1 MNFEVLA
8 NVTAIAAFL
17 LAMGWLFAGSLMI
30 KRWGREPSEIALV
43 IGRRIGGVY
52 LGIALLFFL
61 ARSTNSVEVIDV
73 LSSTG
78 LFINTLLA
86 GLGIF
91 EFIKRRIGA
100 TIFISVAV
108 EVFLLLG
115 FGRLVLG

>member
-1 MNFEVLA
+1 VSFEVLA

-17 LAMGWLFAGSLMI
+17 LAMGWLFAGSVMI
-30 KRWGREPSEIALV
+30 KRWSREPNEIALV

-52 LGIALLFFL
+52 LGIAVLFFL
-61 ARSTNSVEVIDV
+61 SRSTNAAELIDV
-73 LSSTG
+73 LSITG
-78 LFINTLLA
+78 MFINTLLA

-100 TIFISVAV
+100 AIFLSVAV
-108 EVFLLLG
+108 EILLLLG